1 MDFESAEQLV
11 FLIFRVLA
19 YVGLTVYTIFSLV
32 IVKQVRLM
40 TDTLKFGFEKG
51 IKTIAMMHFIFAL
64 VVFVVAI
71 LVL

>member
-1 MDFESAEQLV
+1 
-11 FLIFRVLA
+11 
-19 YVGLTVYTIFSLV
+19 
-32 IVKQVRLM
+32 LM